1 MTEAGIFFGGVQVFG
16 QIGVPEMLIILVIA
30 LLIFGPK
37 KLPSLG
43 KSLGEGI
50 TSFKKAVNTGERE
63 SEADADK
70 HKDESHGD

>member
-1 MTEAGIFFGGVQVFG
+1 MMVI
-16 QIGVPEMLIILVIA
+16 MVIA

-50 TSFKKAVNTGERE
+50 TSFKKAMTFGEK
-63 SEADADK
+63 EAE
-70 HKDESHGD
+70 KDEDKEKKEDDSTT

>member
-1 MTEAGIFFGGVQVFG
+1 MFG
-16 QIGVPEMLIILVIA
+16 QLGLPEMLVIMVIA

-50 TSFKKAVNTGERE
+50 TSFKKAITHGEH
-63 SEADADK
+63 EADK
-70 HKDESHGD
+70 EDEKKEDDSTT

>member
-1 MTEAGIFFGGVQVFG
+1 MFG
-16 QIGVPEMLIILVIA
+16 QLGLPEMLVIMVIA

-50 TSFKKAVNTGERE
+50 TSFKKAISFGEK
-63 SEADADK
+63 EAE
-70 HKDESHGD
+70 KDEEKEKKEDDSTT